1 MTRNSDYVT
10 NTGYICSIDINI
22 TEGQPQDTTMSKE
35 RLKRDRKVG
44 SISYKKNDNKYLKR
58 SND

>member
-22 TEGQPQDTTMSKE
+22 TKGQPQDTTMSKE
-35 RLKRDRKVG
+35 RLKRDRQVG
-44 SISYKKNDNKYLKR
+44 SISYKKMIINI
-58 SND
+58 